1 MSDKT
6 SRPPDMTS
14 LLLESDSLERFLQAL
29 VENALATAP
38 AAHGAGI
45 TLERQHRPTTVVS
58 AGTGAPDLDEAQYG
72 QDDGPCL
79 RALRTGQEI
88 IVEDML
94 GEERWGPYPA
104 YAVACGTRSS
114 VSLPVA
120 PGTHTAGALNLYFA
134 EAAGFSDVGL
144 HDLRT
149 LAAEATGAIALA
161 QRLAD
166 AEAYA
171 TDLQRA
177 MRSRSAIDQAIGVI
191 MAQQRCSA
199 EDAFDLLRKASQH
212 RNVKMRD
219 LCVELL
225 TNIAGKPPSE
235 GTAFPPRP

>member
-1 MSDKT
+1 MGALPGLRRGLRYALFGLLAG
-6 SRPPDMTS
+6 RP
-14 LLLESDSLERFLQAL
+14 RH
-29 VENALATAP
+29 
-38 AAHGAGI
+38 AHG
-45 TLERQHRPTTVVS
+45 RRP
-58 AGTGAPDLDEAQYG
+58 
-72 QDDGPCL
+72 
-79 RALRTGQEI
+79 
-88 IVEDML
+88 
-94 GEERWGPYPA
+94 
-104 YAVACGTRSS
+104 
-114 VSLPVA
+114 
-120 PGTHTAGALNLYFA
+120 HLYFA

-225 TNIAGKPPSE
+225 TSIAGKPPSE
-235 GTAFPPRP
+235 GTALPPRP